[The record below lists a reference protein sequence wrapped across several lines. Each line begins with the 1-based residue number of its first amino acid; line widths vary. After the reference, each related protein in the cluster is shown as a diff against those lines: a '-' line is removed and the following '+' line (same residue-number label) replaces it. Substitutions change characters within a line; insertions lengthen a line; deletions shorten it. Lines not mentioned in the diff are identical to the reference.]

1 MRGGEAAAAGGAG
14 RGTKETVLSCQE
26 EMKTELSVTE
36 HRLHGSNS
44 FRLTVQPLCVQRFP
58 PSFRSYTSPTFDLAH
73 VPRMRR
79 ARRKKLKDEDGIN
92 DTASETE

>member
-1 MRGGEAAAAGGAG
+1 MG
-14 RGTKETVLSCQE
+14 RGLGEGRGMKETGLSCQE

-73 VPRMRR
+73 VPGLRHTRC
-79 ARRKKLKDEDGIN
+79 KKLKEEDDIN